1 MIDRQD
7 NECTGSKTGPQTR
20 VRYPGPRTRCRG
32 PLDRGRLDRRHVP
45 RPVAVLGFDVDRPP
59 ALAPP
64 VAQRSNPCLTP
75 PTSGVLDGKH

>member
-1 MIDRQD
+1 
-7 NECTGSKTGPQTR
+7 
-20 VRYPGPRTRCRG
+20 
-32 PLDRGRLDRRHVP
+32 VP